1 MNIIFSIIL
10 YLFVRN
16 SYSIR
21 DELCEYYF
29 SYFVVIDIVIWN
41 LYGFLFE

>member
-21 DELCEYYF
+21 DELCDYYF
-29 SYFVVIDIVIWN
+29 SYFVVIDSYMKFIWI
-41 LYGFLFE
+41 FI